1 MQPLS
6 CCSQEL
12 MPYHGLQVTKASVT
26 DEGLFYMYSPD
37 PDWRNEADCGMAE
50 YKRPDGST
58 LPLNCAGPKHAY
70 FSKTL
75 LGG

>member
-1 MQPLS
+1 
-6 CCSQEL
+6 
-12 MPYHGLQVTKASVT
+12 MP
-26 DEGLFYMYSPD
+26 DEGLFHMYSPD

-70 FSKTL
+70 FR
-75 LGG
+75 

>member
-1 MQPLS
+1 
-6 CCSQEL
+6 
-12 MPYHGLQVTKASVT
+12 VT
-26 DEGLFYMYSPD
+26 DEGLFHMYSPD

-70 FSKTL
+70 FRCVSCHRLPGRGMQCYTRL
-75 LGG
+75 HMMSNQCCSRG